1 MRRGK
6 KPKQIIKIVNR
17 FESMESF
24 LASQT
29 EEVLKIF
36 YDLSQILNV
45 LVRRTKSFETMRINI
60 K

>member
-1 MRRGK
+1 MKGE

-36 YDLSQILNV
+36 YDLNQILNV